1 MYKHVK
7 RVTEWGSRPLRSA
20 QFRKREN
27 GGEEWMVDD
36 ELQEGVAGRLGLV
49 VEGSLQQDAG
59 SRCEL
64 QGVQCGPVVQ
74 PSPGQVPEH
83 VPSVSNCA
91 KMSVSGN

>member
-1 MYKHVK
+1 
-7 RVTEWGSRPLRSA
+7 
-20 QFRKREN
+20 
-27 GGEEWMVDD
+27 MVDD

-74 PSPGQVPEH
+74 PSPWSGTGARAV
-83 VPSVSNCA
+83 SVELCKNVCFWKLRKLMIRSPANGS
-91 KMSVSGN
+91 MSRRIAQ